1 MPAAASDIAW
11 LAKVTAETRSPHRGL
26 FTYVSH
32 ARRETG
38 KLMHSH
44 SVDGLSTQA
53 QKSATLLVLLLLGVG
68 ALFFLLQFISFSSST
83 GILVLEIVSVFLG
96 ALVSGLAG
104 FAFSAVSGAI
114 LLHWLPA
121 VTVVP
126 LLLACSIATQLLSI
140 TKLWR
145 TMKWRQSVPF
155 LIGGTVGIP
164 VGAKLL
170 ETLDVHAFALAAGVF
185 LICYGAYML
194 LSPRIAVT
202 RDNRLIDV
210 AAGFLGGITG
220 GVIAFPGAIPTI
232 LCDTRGLVRHEQRG
246 IVQPFILYM
255 QIATLLYFFK
265 FGMMVSDLAVTFLW
279 CAPAA
284 LGGAWIGLHFF
295 NRIDDATFRRAV
307 LFFLII
313 SGVTLII

>member
-1 MPAAASDIAW
+1 M
-11 LAKVTAETRSPHRGL
+11 LT
-26 FTYVSH
+26 
-32 ARRETG
+32 
-38 KLMHSH
+38 H
-44 SVDGLSTQA
+44 SVDGRSTQA
-53 QKSATLLVLLLLGVG
+53 HRSATLLVFLLLSVG

-104 FAFSAVSGAI
+104 FAFSAVSGVI
-114 LLHWLPA
+114 LLHWVPA

-126 LLLACSIATQLLSI
+126 LLLACSITTQLLSI

-170 ETLDVHAFALAAGVF
+170 ETLNVHAFALATGVF

-194 LSPRIAVT
+194 LSPRIAIPYN
-202 RDNRLIDV
+202 NRLIDV

-265 FGMMVSDLAVTFLW
+265 FGMMPSDITVRFLW
-279 CAPAA
+279 CVPAA